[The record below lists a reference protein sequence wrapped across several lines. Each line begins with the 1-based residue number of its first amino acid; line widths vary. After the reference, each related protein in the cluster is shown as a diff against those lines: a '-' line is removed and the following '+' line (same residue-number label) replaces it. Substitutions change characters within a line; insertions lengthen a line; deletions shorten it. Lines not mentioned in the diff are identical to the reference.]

1 MHELNTVEFL
11 GYPGTAAL
19 AGMEWIEVWSEW
31 AAKGGLEVSVHDL
44 ERRLLIAVKAHLL
57 LDRAASWPPAARLNH
72 IRHRMQSSSSGSRP
86 EATPHGTPRD
96 LVR

>member
-1 MHELNTVEFL
+1 VEFL

-44 ERRLLIAVKAHLL
+44 ERCLLIAVTLIFFSIGPLAGRQRPVSTTS
-57 LDRAASWPPAARLNH
+57 DTGCSRRVPAVTRK
-72 IRHRMQSSSSGSRP
+72 
-86 EATPHGTPRD
+86 
-96 LVR
+96 